1 MNTPDRTEE
10 IIASLPVVDEANE
23 IKQVIVSQDNVPH
36 YSGEESYYKHF
47 RLESVYGEVVYK
59 TEDPNIFKLVD
70 GAILRRRKR

>member
-23 IKQVIVSQDNVPH
+23 IKQVIVSQDSVPH

-47 RLESVYGEVVYK
+47 RLESLYGEVIYK

>member
-23 IKQVIVSQDNVPH
+23 IKQVIVSQDSVPH
-36 YSGEESYYKHF
+36 YSGEGSYYKHF
-47 RLESVYGEVVYK
+47 RLESLYGEVVYK

-70 GAILRRRKR
+70 GAIPRRRKR